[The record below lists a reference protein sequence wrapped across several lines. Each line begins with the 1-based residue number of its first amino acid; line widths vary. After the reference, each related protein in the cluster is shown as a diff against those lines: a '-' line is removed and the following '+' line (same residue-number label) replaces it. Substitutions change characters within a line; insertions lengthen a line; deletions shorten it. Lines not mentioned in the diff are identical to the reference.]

1 MTTVL
6 RIDASTR
13 LQNSLSREL
22 ADSFERCLAEAMP
35 DLKIL
40 RRDVG
45 QTPPF
50 IICEAWIAA
59 AFAPE
64 DARTAD
70 QRKLLALSD
79 TLIEE
84 VTAADCILL
93 STPMYNYGMPAGLK
107 AWVDQVVRIGK
118 TFTFDLARGDRPLEP
133 ILSGKTLIL
142 TTACGEFGFETGE
155 PNAAHN
161 HLAPHVRTIG
171 KYLGVEQMHHIAIEY
186 QEFKD
191 QRHAASVSSAHR
203 QVRELVERL
212 TGAYTS
218 A

>member
-22 ADSFERCLAEAMP
+22 ADTFERCLAEAVP

-40 RRDVG
+40 RRDLG

-50 IICEAWIAA
+50 IICEAWVAA

-84 VTAADCILL
+84 VAAADFILL

-133 ILSGKTLIL
+133 ILSGKTLVL
-142 TTACGEFGFETGE
+142 TTACGEFGFEAGE

-171 KYLGVEQMHHIAIEY
+171 KYLGVEGMHHIAIEY
-186 QEFKD
+186 QEFRD
-191 QRHAASVSSAHR
+191 QRHADSVSSAHR
-203 QVRELVERL
+203 QARELVERL
-212 TGAYTS
+212 TVACTS